1 MKTHIVSLIRETQR
15 RATISEQ
22 LRALDISFEFFDAVD
37 GATFQP
43 DRSVYDPD
51 RIIT

>member
-51 RIIT
+51 WIIT